1 MPQTLVDSAM
11 GTPVQAAPTPVAASR
26 PARPAHDRRP
36 GRNLGYLP
44 YLIPGAVLFVAIVAV
59 PLVINIGISFTRWQ
73 GAGTPVWVGLDQYKK
88 LFTDE
93 TFWAS
98 TRHNL
103 ALVVAMAVIP
113 TFLGLILAGALF
125 DVIGK
130 RFGQRTAS
138 ALRASFYLPQVLP
151 AVVAGVVWGWILHPE
166 YGAANTVLRFVGL
179 DSWAHNWL
187 GDENTA
193 LLSVM
198 GVLVWIQLGYP
209 VVIFMAGL
217 QRVDPELY
225 ESAELDGA
233 SWWRR
238 LWSITVPQIR
248 PEIFVVLLTCTI
260 AALKTFDKIFVLT
273 RGGPGG
279 ATNVPSYFSFQNFF
293 EKANVGYGAAI
304 ATVLT
309 AIIMGLTFL
318 FLRAQGRQR

>member
-1 MPQTLVDSAM
+1 LFNDT
-11 GTPVQAAPTPVAASR
+11 TFWAASR
-26 PARPAHDRRP
+26 H
-36 GRNLGYLP
+36 N
-44 YLIPGAVLFVAIVAV
+44 
-59 PLVINIGISFTRWQ
+59 
-73 GAGTPVWVGLDQYKK
+73 VGLI
-88 LFTDE
+88 
-93 TFWAS
+93 
-98 TRHNL
+98 
-103 ALVVAMAVIP
+103 VAMAIIP
-113 TFLGLILAGALF
+113 TFLGLLLATALF
-125 DVIGK
+125 DVVGK

-166 YGAANTVLRFVGL
+166 YGAANAVLRFVGL

-209 VVIFMAGL
+209 IVIFMAGL

-248 PEIFVVLLTCTI
+248 PEIYVVLLTCTI

-279 ATNVPSYFSFQNFF
+279 ATSVPSYISFQNFF
-293 EKANVGYGAAI
+293 EKSNVGYGAAI
-304 ATVLT
+304 ATMLT
-309 AIIMGLTFL
+309 VIIVGLTFL
-318 FLRAQGRQR
+318 FLRAQSRES